1 MIALRCVL
9 FAIAFYGWV
18 LIVGTVY
25 FPLLLLPRAICAR
38 LAHFWVR
45 SSLWLVRV
53 FIGIRCEVRGRENLP
68 PEPFVIASKHQSAW
82 DTLVYADL
90 FYDSAYVLKK
100 ELMLL
105 PFFGWYLFRLQMIG
119 IDRSGGAKALSAL
132 VRDVKDR
139 LANGRSIIIFPQ
151 GTRTAPGVERKYLPG
166 VSAIYRQADTAIVPV
181 ALNSGMFWP
190 RRRFIK
196 FSGTIILE
204 FLPPIE
210 PGLDR
215 RSFERTLRERI
226 EPATHRLEAEAAREL
241 GIAEP
246 SAQPIESA

>member
-1 MIALRCVL
+1 MIALRSVL
-9 FAIAFYGWV
+9 FAIAFYGWCLV
-18 LIVGTVY
+18 LGVPY
-25 FPLLLLPRAICAR
+25 FPLLLMPRSVCAR
-38 LAHFWVR
+38 LAHIWVR
-45 SSLWLVRV
+45 SSLGLARA

-68 PEPFVIASKHQSAW
+68 PEPFVVASKHQSAW
-82 DTLVYADL
+82 DTLIYAYL

-100 ELMLL
+100 ELMWL
-105 PFFGWYLFRLQMIG
+105 PFFGWHLRRLRMIG

-139 LANGRSIIIFPQ
+139 LANGRSVIIFPQ

-166 VSAIYRQADTAIVPV
+166 VSAIYRQVDTVVVPV

-196 FSGTIILE
+196 FPGTIILE

-215 RSFERTLRERI
+215 RTFERTLRERI

-241 GIAEP
+241 GVAEP
-246 SAQPIESA
+246 SAQPVESV